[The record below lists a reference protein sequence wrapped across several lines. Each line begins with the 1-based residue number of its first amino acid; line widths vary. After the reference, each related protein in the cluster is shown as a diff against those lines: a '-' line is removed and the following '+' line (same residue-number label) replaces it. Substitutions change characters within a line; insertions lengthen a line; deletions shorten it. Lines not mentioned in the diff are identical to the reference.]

1 MTKLRPYIV
10 QHGVE
15 FEWKL
20 FRNQLEAGLAS
31 VTFTKAWLT
40 KCWDQYKQTA
50 TSPNPA
56 YDLFPEAFM
65 EVVSR
70 APRFSDD
77 NVLPETFKMDTT
89 RLVTFYNSWQDITIL
104 GTILIVFRQISGPKC
119 HNDDIINAKKGLW
132 ILLND
137 SDSTMS
143 HITLQM
149 ASLASKLRGFPMS
162 VKETSDLNV
171 MVEKTLAPGSKLYEL
186 VQKRVG
192 MHIENGLHHRKID
205 ADLLTKHGLTTLREE
220 IEDLISKIVPV
231 ADMNRAVYG
240 NLYASLLKDIKSETE
255 SRISVLLREA

>member
-20 FRNQLEAGLAS
+20 FRNQLEAGLTR
-31 VTFTKAWLT
+31 VTITKSWLKRAWEA
-40 KCWDQYKQTA
+40 YKQTDQ
-50 TSPNPA
+50 SPNPA

-65 EVVSR
+65 QLVSY

-77 NVLPETFKMDTT
+77 DVLPETWKMDTT

-104 GTILIVFRQISGPKC
+104 ATILIVFRQISGPKC
-119 HNDDIINAKKGLW
+119 QNDNVLEAKKGLW

-149 ASLASKLRGFPMS
+149 ASLASKIRGFAMS
-162 VKETSDLNV
+162 VKETSDLNT

-192 MHIENGLHHRKID
+192 VHLENGLHHRKVD
-205 ADLLTKHGLTTLREE
+205 ADLLIKHGLTALRDE
-220 IEDLISKIVPV
+220 IEDLIAKIVPV

-240 NLYASLLKDIKSETE
+240 NLYAGLLEDIKAELE
-255 SRISVLLREA
+255 